1 MANLKL
7 SRAIKQDHSKA
18 HEYFLLNPM
27 ESNKLE
33 PSPLVLHISIL
44 LDESCTVSR
53 TKTGSKRIRNDEM
66 TMMFT
71 TRLRPPF
78 HSVIMS
84 KFIFLNRDFENYID
98 YYKV

>member
-18 HEYFLLNPM
+18 HEYFWLNPM

-44 LDESCTVSR
+44 DESCTVSR
-53 TKTGSKRIRNDEM
+53 TKTLSGSTASKRIGNDDDDVYD
-66 TMMFT
+66 
-71 TRLRPPF
+71 P
-78 HSVIMS
+78 S
-84 KFIFLNRDFENYID
+84 
-98 YYKV
+98 